1 MSMSKRISIV
11 TPLYNE
17 QENVAELCQRVAAV
31 MRELPYDYEH
41 LCIDNCSTD
50 NTVPMLR
57 EIAARDPHLKVI
69 VNARN
74 FGYIRSSYHALLQA
88 TGDAAVLIASDLQD
102 PPEMIKEFVAKWE
115 EGFKTVMAVKPV
127 SEESFLMFRV
137 RRLYYRMVSR
147 ISEVPLVQ
155 NATGSG
161 LFDRAVLDVLRS
173 LNDPYPYFR
182 GLVCEIGF
190 PIATVP
196 FKQPRRL
203 RGVTSQSFYS
213 LYDMAMLGITK
224 HSKVPLRFMAMT
236 GFAVAMFSLLVAFGY
251 LVAKLLFWDSF
262 VLGTAPILI
271 GMFFF
276 GAIQM
281 MFLGLLGEYIGS
293 IHTQVRNLPLVV
305 EAERINFCSN
315 DQGIP
320 PPQPHAYCERPSP
333 SDQFSFSTSTRFTNT
348 SSGRMPGFSLSSSA
362 IRRNSAFFC
371 SFERVLFAVI

>member
-1 MSMSKRISIV
+1 MSKRISIV

-17 QENVAELCQRVAAV
+17 QENVAELCERIAVV
-31 MRELPYDYEH
+31 MRGLPYDYEH

-50 NTVPMLR
+50 DTVAMLR
-57 EIAARDPHLKVI
+57 DIAAVDPHVKVI

-74 FGYIRSSYHALLQA
+74 FGYVRSSFHALLQA
-88 TGDAAVLIASDLQD
+88 SGDAAVLIASDLQD
-102 PPEMIKEFVAKWE
+102 PPEIIREFVEKWE
-115 EGFKTVMAVKPV
+115 AGFKTVMAVKPV
-127 SEESFLMFRV
+127 SEESFLMFRI
-137 RRLYYRMVSR
+137 RRLYYRIVSS
-147 ISEVPLVQ
+147 ISDVPLVQ

-190 PIATVP
+190 PIATAA

-213 LYDMAMLGITK
+213 LYDMAMLDITK
-224 HSKVPLRFMAMT
+224 HSKVPLRLMAMT
-236 GFAVAMFSLLVAFGY
+236 GFVTAMFSLMVAFGY
-251 LVAKLLFWDSF
+251 LVAKLLFWNSF

-281 MFLGLLGEYIGS
+281 MFLGLLGEYIGA
-293 IHTQVRNLPLVV
+293 IHTHVRKLPLVV
-305 EAERINFCSN
+305 EAERINF
-315 DQGIP
+315 
-320 PPQPHAYCERPSP
+320 
-333 SDQFSFSTSTRFTNT
+333 
-348 SSGRMPGFSLSSSA
+348 
-362 IRRNSAFFC
+362 
-371 SFERVLFAVI
+371 